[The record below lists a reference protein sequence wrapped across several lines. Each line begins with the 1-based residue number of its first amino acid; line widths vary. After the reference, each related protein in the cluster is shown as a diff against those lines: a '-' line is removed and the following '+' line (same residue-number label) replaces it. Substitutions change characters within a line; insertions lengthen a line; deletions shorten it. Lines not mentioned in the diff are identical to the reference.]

1 MNEHRQAHARM
12 GDGER
17 GPAHPRVSVV
27 IVTYDDLDNL
37 VGCLQSLA
45 EQDYPAATTEVVVV
59 DDGSTDG
66 TADVLRNEFPG
77 MRVISKSNEGA
88 DVSRNRGIEE
98 STGEIIAFIDS
109 DCTAFPD
116 WLARMTERLIDE
128 PNTVIG
134 GRVLHRGSF
143 WQRLTGIADFGEYQG
158 LQLKEVRAI
167 PTCNMGLTRTV
178 LGGVR
183 FDPRL
188 ARAGGD
194 TLFAETLRRKGAK
207 LIYDPGVAV
216 VHRPSV
222 EMKDLLDRAKRYGRS
237 FVEARKIE
245 PSIRYAAFV
254 RAGVPGVIAA
264 TLGRTLLDWQ
274 RLLRHRRVAGFSLLE
289 VPAGML
295 VLFLRRVA
303 SLPEAVRALRASDN
317 G

>member
-27 IVTYDDLDNL
+27 IVTHDDLDNL

-45 EQDYPAATTEVVVV
+45 EQDYPAVATEVVVV

-77 MRVISKSNEGA
+77 MRVISKPNEGA

-128 PNTVIG
+128 PNTMIG

-216 VHRPSV
+216 VHWPSV

-245 PSIRYAAFV
+245 PSMRYAAFV

-274 RLLRHRRVAGFSLLE
+274 RLLRHRRAAGFGLLE

-295 VLFLRRVA
+295 VLLLRRLV
-303 SLPEAVRALRASDN
+303 SLPEAVRALRASDD

>member
-1 MNEHRQAHARM
+1 MNGHHT
-12 GDGER
+12 ER
-17 GPAHPRVSVV
+17 GGSCRYERGKSSPRVSVV
-27 IVTYDDLDNL
+27 IVTHNDLDNL

-45 EQDYPAATTEVVVV
+45 DQEYPAAATEIVVV

-66 TADVLRNEFPG
+66 TADALQREHTSV
-77 MRVISKSNEGA
+77 RVISKPNEGA

-109 DCTAFPD
+109 DCVANPD
-116 WLARMTERLIDE
+116 WLTRMVGRLVEE
-128 PNTVIG
+128 PGTVIG

-158 LQLKEVRAI
+158 LQIREVRAI
-167 PTCNMGLTRTV
+167 PTCNMGLGRAV
-178 LGGVR
+178 LGGAR

-207 LIYDPGVAV
+207 LVYDPAVVV

-222 EMKDLLDRAKRYGRS
+222 GMNDLLARAKRYGRS

-245 PSIRYAAFV
+245 PSMRYAAFV

-274 RLLRHRRVAGFSLLE
+274 RLLRHRRAAGFSLLE
-289 VPAGML
+289 VPAAMAIL
-295 VLFLRRVA
+295 LLRRA
-303 SLPEAVRALRASDN
+303 ISLPEAVRALRESDE
-317 G
+317 

>member
-1 MNEHRQAHARM
+1 MNGHHT
-12 GDGER
+12 ER
-17 GPAHPRVSVV
+17 GGSGRYERGKPSPRVSVV
-27 IVTYDDLDNL
+27 IVTHNDVDNL
-37 VGCLQSLA
+37 VDCLRSLA
-45 EQDYPAATTEVVVV
+45 EQEYQAAAIEIVVV

-66 TADVLRNEFPG
+66 TADALRREHTSV
-77 MRVISKSNEGA
+77 RVISKPNEGA

-109 DCTAFPD
+109 DCAALPD
-116 WLARMTERLIDE
+116 WLTRMVGRLVEE

-158 LQLKEVRAI
+158 LQFKEISAI
-167 PTCNMGLTRTV
+167 PTCNMGLGRAI

-207 LIYDPGVAV
+207 LIYDPAVVV

-222 EMKDLLDRAKRYGRS
+222 DMKDLLARAKRYGRS

-245 PSIRYAAFV
+245 PSMRYGGFV

-274 RLLRHRRVAGFSLLE
+274 RLFRHRRAAGFGLLE
-289 VPAGML
+289 VPAAMVIL
-295 VLFLRRVA
+295 LLRRA
-303 SLPEAVRALRASDN
+303 ISLPEAVRALRDSSS
-317 G
+317 

>member
-1 MNEHRQAHARM
+1 MNGHNS
-12 GDGER
+12 ER
-17 GPAHPRVSVV
+17 GGSGRYDQGESPPRVSVV
-27 IVTYDDLDNL
+27 IVTHNDLANL
-37 VGCLQSLA
+37 VGCLRSLA
-45 EQDYPAATTEVVVV
+45 KQEYPAAATEIVVV

-66 TADVLRNEFPG
+66 TADALQREHTSV
-77 MRVISKSNEGA
+77 RVISKPNEGA

-98 STGEIIAFIDS
+98 SRGEIIAFIDS
-109 DCTAFPD
+109 DCVAFPD

-167 PTCNMGLTRTV
+167 PTCNMGLGRTV

-216 VHRPSV
+216 IHRPSV

-245 PSIRYAAFV
+245 PSMRYAAFV

-274 RLLRHRRVAGFSLLE
+274 RLLRHRRAAGFGLLE

-295 VLFLRRVA
+295 VLLLRRLV
-303 SLPEAVRALRASDN
+303 SLPEAVRALRASDD

>member
-1 MNEHRQAHARM
+1 MNEHRQTHARM
-12 GDGER
+12 GDGEP
-17 GPAHPRVSVV
+17 GPAHPRVSVAV
-27 IVTYDDLDNL
+27 VTHNDLDNL
-37 VGCLQSLA
+37 VSCLQSLA
-45 EQDYPAATTEVVVV
+45 KQEYPAAATEIVVV

-66 TADVLRNEFPG
+66 TADALRSNFPG
-77 MRVISKSNEGA
+77 VRVISKPNEGA

-109 DCTAFPD
+109 DCVAFPD

-167 PTCNMGLTRTV
+167 PTCNMGLRRTV

-194 TLFAETLRRKGAK
+194 TLFAGTLRRKGAK
-207 LIYDPGVAV
+207 LVYDPAV
-216 VHRPSV
+216 VVIHRPSV
-222 EMKDLLDRAKRYGRS
+222 DMKDLLTRAKRYGRS

-245 PSIRYAAFV
+245 PSMRYAGFV

-274 RLLRHRRVAGFSLLE
+274 RLLRHRRATGFGLLE
-289 VPAGML
+289 LPAAMVML
-295 VLFLRRVA
+295 LLRRVV
-303 SLPEAVRALRASDN
+303 SLPEALRALRESSS
-317 G
+317 